1 MPRFGVLM
9 AKVQKILLLAIL
21 LLAGASSGM
30 TQLFVGYNAGPIL
43 GRTADLGL
51 QYYPKNE
58 DWISLTLSGGATL
71 YGPMY
76 LARREADC
84 LRKFQNGGWHIRLGA
99 RNGLTTD
106 HHANHPW
113 WGLEL
118 VYSRQKE
125 SALINTC
132 AAATEPEMTVTQSL
146 NVMSGAL
153 SLGYTWNPLRRKTI
167 YQRFVIDFGLRFGY
181 PFWTSVPLL
190 GERDYISGLGFRWFP
205 IRGITLEPIA
215 AFRWELFHDKYG
227 YHKARTVKRF
237 K

>member
-1 MPRFGVLM
+1 MPRFGVPMLRSRN
-9 AKVQKILLLAIL
+9 ILLLALL
-21 LLAGASSGM
+21 LLAGAGSGM
-30 TQLFVGYNAGPIL
+30 SQLFLGYNAGPIL
-43 GRTADLGL
+43 GRTADIGL

-58 DWISLTLSGGATL
+58 DWISVTLSGGATL

-76 LARREADC
+76 FARREADC
-84 LRKFQNGGWHIRLGA
+84 LRKFHNGGWHIRLGA
-99 RNGLTTD
+99 RNGFTTD

-113 WGLEL
+113 WGLDL

-132 AAATEPEMTVTQSL
+132 AAATEPEVTVTQSL
-146 NVMSGAL
+146 NVMSGSL

-167 YQRFVIDFGLRFGY
+167 YQRFVIDFGLRLGY
-181 PFWTSVPLL
+181 PFWSSEPLL
-190 GERDYISGLGFRWFP
+190 GQRDYISGLGFRWFP
-205 IRGITLEPIA
+205 IRSITLEPVA
-215 AFRWELFHDKYG
+215 VFRWELFHNKYG